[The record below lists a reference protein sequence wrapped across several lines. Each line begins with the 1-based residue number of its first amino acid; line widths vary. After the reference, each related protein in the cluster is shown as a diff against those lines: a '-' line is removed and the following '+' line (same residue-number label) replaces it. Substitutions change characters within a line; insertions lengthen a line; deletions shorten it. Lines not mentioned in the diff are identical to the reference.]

1 METKTQREIVTNI
14 KYQNQLL
21 SFLLI
26 VNKILFDF
34 LATMVNIDTW
44 NHTSNSIKN
53 RKRMIGIQSLT
64 LPALKSFLNEGKIN
78 QGQY

>member
-53 RKRMIGIQSLT
+53 RKRMIRIQSLT